1 LFQKVIL
8 LNSEQW
14 GALSLAKRIVVK
26 VGTSTLAHQTGKLNL
41 FQLEKL
47 VRELADVHNQ
57 GQEVL
62 LVTSGAIG
70 AGAGKL
76 GLKQKPRTIP
86 EKQAAAAVGQGV
98 LLHMYEKLFAEYG
111 AVVAQILLT
120 REDIVNR
127 KRYLNA
133 RHTLSTLIQ
142 YGVIP
147 IINENDTVVVDE
159 IRFGDNDTLAALV
172 AGLIDADLLIL
183 LSDIDGLYTGDP
195 RTDTGAEL
203 INIIEEVTP
212 EIEQLAGGTGSEFGS
227 GGMET
232 KIQAGKIAINS
243 GVNMVITN
251 GQTEG
256 IIRRVLSGQGT
267 GTLFV
272 PRENRLHS
280 RKRWIAYG
288 SRVQGKVVVDDG
300 ARRAITSSG
309 KSLLPSGILHVDGRF
324 ESGHVVSVVSLEGGE
339 FARGIINY
347 SSEQV
352 SLIKGKQT
360 QEIGAILGHKDY
372 DEVIHRDNMTVTV
385 RGGRQK

>member
-1 LFQKVIL
+1 VISL
-8 LNSEQW
+8 SAEQW
-14 GALSLAKRIVVK
+14 ATLSQARRIVVK
-26 VGTSTLAHQTGKLNL
+26 VGTSTLTHRTGKLDL
-41 FQLEKL
+41 SQVEKL
-47 VRELADVHNQ
+47 VRELADVRNQ
-57 GQEVL
+57 EREVL

-111 AVVAQILLT
+111 AVVAQVLLT

-127 KRYLNA
+127 KRYLNVRYA
-133 RHTLSTLIQ
+133 LSTLLQ

-183 LSDIDGLYTGDP
+183 LSDIEGLYTSDP
-195 RTDTGAEL
+195 RADAGAHL
-203 INIIEEVTP
+203 IETIEAITP
-212 EIEQLAGGTGSEFGS
+212 EIEKLAGGVGSEFGS

-232 KIQAGKIAINS
+232 KIQAAKNAMDS
-243 GVNMVITN
+243 GVHMVIAN
-251 GQTEG
+251 GRAEG
-256 IIRRVLSGQGT
+256 VIRRILSGQGA

-272 PRENRLHS
+272 PGDRLHS

-300 ARRAITSSG
+300 ARRAIINSG
-309 KSLLPSGILHVDGRF
+309 KSLLPSGILRVDGRF
-324 ESGHVVSVVSLEGGE
+324 DSGHVVSVVSAGGKE
-339 FARGIINY
+339 FARGVVNY

-352 SLIKGKQT
+352 SLIRGKQT
-360 QEIGAILGHKDY
+360 REIGSILGYKDY
-372 DEVIHRDNMTVTV
+372 DEVIHRDHMTVTV
-385 RGGRQK
+385 RGDGSDES